1 MKKNSRLRRTYDGL
15 ENQRFSNPRKFS
27 IFDGFHL
34 YTFGILRK
42 LYNWTL
48 SWANTKYGIIA
59 LFAIA
64 FAESSFFPIPP
75 DILLIALCLSLPTR
89 AFWYALICSIGSILG
104 GMFGYIIGFGLYNT
118 IGARIIDALGYQQYF
133 NAVGNLFAE
142 NAFLA
147 ILGAAFTP
155 IPYKVFTIAAGFWK
169 INLITFISASII
181 GRSARFFLVAGLI
194 YYFGEKIK
202 SLIDKYFN
210 VLTIMFFALLVL
222 GFVVIKYLI

>member
-1 MKKNSRLRRTYDGL
+1 MLRMQKKSKLNKTVMGL
-15 ENQRFSNPRKFS
+15 HF
-27 IFDGFHL
+27 
-34 YTFGILRK
+34 YTFGILRR
-42 LYNWTL
+42 LYDWTL

-75 DILLIALCLSLPTR
+75 DILLIALCLSLPSR

-104 GMFGYIIGFGLYNT
+104 GIFGYIIGFGLYDV
-118 IGARIIDALGYQQYF
+118 IGAKIIDALGYQEYF
-133 NAVGNLFAE
+133 TTVGNLFAE

-169 INLITFISASII
+169 INFITFLGASIV
-181 GRSARFFLVAGLI
+181 GRTARFFLVAGLI
-194 YYFGEKIK
+194 YYFGERIK
-202 SLIDKYFN
+202 SLIDRYFN
-210 VLTIMFFALLVL
+210 ILTLVFFALLVL
-222 GFVVIKYLI
+222 GFIVIKYLI

>member
-1 MKKNSRLRRTYDGL
+1 MRKKSKINKTV
-15 ENQRFSNPRKFS
+15 K
-27 IFDGFHL
+27 GFHF
-34 YTFGILRK
+34 YTFGILRR

-104 GMFGYIIGFGLYNT
+104 GMFGYIIGFMLYDA
-118 IGARIIDALGYQQYF
+118 IGARIISALGYQAYF
-133 NAVGNLFAE
+133 ETVGQLFAE

-169 INLITFISASII
+169 INLITFISASLI

-194 YYFGEKIK
+194 YYFGERIR
-202 SLIDKYFN
+202 SFIDKYFN
-210 VLTIMFFALLVL
+210 ILTIVFFVLLIL